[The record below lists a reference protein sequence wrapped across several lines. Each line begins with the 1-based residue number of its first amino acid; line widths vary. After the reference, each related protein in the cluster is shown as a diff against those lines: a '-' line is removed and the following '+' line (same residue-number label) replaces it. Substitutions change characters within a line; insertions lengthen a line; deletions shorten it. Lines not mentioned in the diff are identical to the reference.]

1 MLIRVCVGEVDDDRY
16 HLRGT
21 EITIGRE
28 QGEIVFPA
36 DGFLSR
42 AHARVRMDVYD
53 NAMTVILED
62 LDSANG
68 TYLRI
73 RGAVNVPYG
82 GMFRVGDQI
91 FRLRN
96 T

>member
-1 MLIRVCVGEVDDDRY
+1 MEV
-16 HLRGT
+16 H
-21 EITIGRE
+21 
-28 QGEIVFPA
+28 
-36 DGFLSR
+36 
-42 AHARVRMDVYD
+42 D
-53 NAMTVILED
+53 NSMTVMLED

-91 FRLRN
+91 FRLRM
-96 T
+96 